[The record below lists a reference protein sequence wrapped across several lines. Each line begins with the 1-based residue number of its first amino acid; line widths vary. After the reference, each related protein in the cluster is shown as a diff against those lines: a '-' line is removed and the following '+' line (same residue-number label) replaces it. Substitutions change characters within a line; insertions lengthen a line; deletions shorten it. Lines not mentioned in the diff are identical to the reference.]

1 MTIHFQC
8 GGMSW
13 REDMQT
19 GSLAAGMDK
28 SPRNQT
34 EERLDDYWGQYGG
47 FHLMTGESRASFNA
61 DEKE

>member
-1 MTIHFQC
+1 
-8 GGMSW
+8 
-13 REDMQT
+13 MQT

-47 FHLMTGESRASFNA
+47 FHLMIGESRASFNA

>member
-1 MTIHFQC
+1 
-8 GGMSW
+8 
-13 REDMQT
+13 MQT

-47 FHLMTGESRASFNA
+47 FHLMIGERASFNA